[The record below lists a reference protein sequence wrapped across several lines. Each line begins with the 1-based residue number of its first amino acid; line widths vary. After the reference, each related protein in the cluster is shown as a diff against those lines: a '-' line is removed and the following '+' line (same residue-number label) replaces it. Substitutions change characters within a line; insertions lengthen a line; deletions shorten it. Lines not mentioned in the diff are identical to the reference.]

1 MTTRRASAV
10 WNGTLKEGSG
20 LLRLSSGAYEGPYTF
35 SSRFEEGQGTNPEE
49 LLGAA
54 HAGCFSMAFSGELTR
69 AGFMPAR
76 IETTAEVTLERV
88 NEKPTITRIHLVTV
102 ANVQGIDEQAFQEK
116 AQAAEAGCP
125 VSRLLQAA
133 EITLE
138 ARLG

>member
-102 ANVQGIDEQAFQEK
+102 ANVPGIDEQAFQEK
-116 AQAAEAGCP
+116 AQAAKAGCP